1 MQIDRRGKLS
11 SVVSGY
17 RLLITPNAQIDLV
30 SAIRDHALH
39 AFSQSNDPESHPD
52 ALAADA
58 KKLQDLRKSATLSS
72 EGSDGSSLP
81 SGMLD
86 RMILYV
92 HVPSCTKEK
101 AETIH
106 YSYHAQLVFI
116 LTKFPVDV
124 GYSRVLLLRIAWLIR
139 TPHHALHIAACPL
152 HNVDRH
158 LLPLV
163 PSLCNSYTARSAAG
177 IQPVRRSTHHLCN
190 RDSRLAV

>member
-1 MQIDRRGKLS
+1 MAASNGQQPALTFPCKLTEEASFSLTMIDHKM
-11 SVVSGY
+11 
-17 RLLITPNAQIDLV
+17 LINSHAQIDLV

-72 EGSDGSSLP
+72 EGSDGSTLP

-101 AETIH
+101 AKNA
-106 YSYHAQLVFI
+106 SLQL
-116 LTKFPVDV
+116 PC
-124 GYSRVLLLRIAWLIR
+124 SAC
-139 TPHHALHIAACPL
+139 LHPDQVSC
-152 HNVDRH
+152 RCRSQ
-158 LLPLV
+158 
-163 PSLCNSYTARSAAG
+163 SLCP
-177 IQPVRRSTHHLCN
+177 IQ
-190 RDSRLAV
+190 DSLTDMNTSSRIPYCCLFLP